1 MGTRKRKE
9 GGKIMKKLILALIL
23 MVAVSYAANEYLFTT
38 WWADSAFQNK
48 EYELWEQYFCDTFTL
63 DGLNGDTIID
73 IGSPAYNPA
82 IRSLNATA
90 ESCWYDVSFD
100 TEKSFFLADSFARNN
115 LAHSVGIT
123 AGVGN
128 QNWLISPIKFEKI
141 YMRPGFPGADVGV
154 DSTVKFELRF
164 MR

>member
-1 MGTRKRKE
+1 MRK
-9 GGKIMKKLILALIL
+9 LTLALVL

-63 DGLNGDTIID
+63 DGLDGDTIID

-90 ESCWYDVSFD
+90 ESTFYYVSFD
-100 TEKSFFLADSFARNN
+100 TEKSFFIADSFAR
-115 LAHSVGIT
+115 LLLSHQVGIT
-123 AGVGN
+123 GGVGN
-128 QNWLISPIKFEKI
+128 QNWLISPIKFQKI
-141 YMRPGFPGADVGV
+141 YMRPGFPGSDAGV
-154 DSTVKFELRF
+154 DSTVQFELRF